1 MGFLITIGLLS
12 LALLPKAAL
21 EAGYFQDRK
30 SAKRTLMCW
39 GLIIGGVL
47 CSFLLSLFFDYA
59 R

>member
-39 GLIIGGVL
+39 GLIVAGVL
-47 CSFLLSLFFDYA
+47 CGFSLSLFFDYT